1 MANTPR
7 NARPTADGVD
17 PLVPVQNPKTLG
29 QDPKPEA
36 QNEAAE
42 GASALT
48 VNELSPNLTKEDD
61 SKALPG
67 NGATDETQ
75 LVTVKTKEPMLLM
88 DPYSAKHIG
97 AEPVEVPVTS
107 FINDE
112 LAEGGRLE
120 RA

>member
-1 MANTPR
+1 MANSPR

-17 PLVPVQNPKTLG
+17 PLIPVQDPKTLG
-29 QDPKPEA
+29 QEPKPEA
-36 QNEAAE
+36 ENEAAD

-48 VNELSPNLTKEDD
+48 VNELSPNLTKQDD

-75 LVTVKTKEPMLLM
+75 VVTVKTKEPMLLM
-88 DPYSAKHIG
+88 DPYSGSHVG
-97 AEPVEVPVTS
+97 SEPVEVPVTS
-107 FINDE
+107 WVNDE

-120 RA
+120 KA